1 METTETQSCS
11 TGDFDITKDVLD
23 QLPCMVMA
31 IDRDYNV
38 LNLNAVGCNWLEED
52 LEHVKGRKC
61 YDLVQSPHC
70 RTDNCRVK
78 QAMENDR
85 VFVWRNEMTAA
96 GRTFPVEY
104 TASPLKDKAGNI
116 VGGLEYVIDITE
128 RVKIEAEVRAHSRTI
143 MELSTPVIKLW
154 DGIVILPL
162 VGVIDTMRAQQIIE
176 NLLSSIVENEAAVAI
191 LDVTGVPMI
200 DTSVAQH
207 ILKTVSAGKMLGA
220 EVIITGFSPNV
231 AQTLVT
237 LGVNLGDIKTS
248 GSLRDG
254 VSKAFDILGKK
265 LV

>member
-1 METTETQSCS
+1 MVNEKLSS
-11 TGDFDITKDVLD
+11 DNLKNVDIAKDVLD

-31 IDRDYNV
+31 VDLDFNILFLNDTGCEWMGDDFENV
-38 LNLNAVGCNWLEED
+38 EG
-52 LEHVKGRKC
+52 KKC
-61 YDLVQSPHC
+61 YDLVKSAHC
-70 RTDNCRVK
+70 RTDNCRIK
-78 QAMENDR
+78 QAMNNDR
-85 VFVWRNEMTAA
+85 KYVWRNEITT
-96 GRTFPVEY
+96 GGKTFPIEY
-104 TASPLKDKAGNI
+104 TAAPLKDKDGNI
-116 VGGLEYVIDITE
+116 VGGVEYVIDISE
-128 RVKIEAEVRAHSRTI
+128 RVEIEKEVQEHSRTI

-176 NLLSSIVENEAAVAI
+176 NLLSSIVENEATVAI

-220 EVIITGFSPNV
+220 EIIITGFSPNV

-237 LGVNLGDIKTS
+237 LGVDLSDIITC
-248 GSLRDG
+248 GSLKDG
-254 VSKAFDILGKK
+254 VSKAFTLVGRK

>member
-1 METTETQSCS
+1 MSKNETLSVTDNFSNKN
-11 TGDFDITKDVLD
+11 ILD

-31 IDRDYNV
+31 VDRDFNI
-38 LNLNAVGCNWLEED
+38 LSLNAVGSRWLGED
-52 LEHVKGRKC
+52 FENIEGKKC
-61 YDLVQSPHC
+61 YDLVRSPHC
-70 RTDNCRVK
+70 NTNNCRVK
-78 QAMENDR
+78 QAMENGK
-85 VFVWRNEMTAA
+85 VYVWRNEITAA
-96 GRTFPVEY
+96 GKTFPVEY
-104 TASPLKDKAGNI
+104 TAAPLKDKEGNI
-116 VGGLEYVIDITE
+116 IGGVEYVIDISD

-231 AQTLVT
+231 AQTIVT
-237 LGVNLGDIKTS
+237 LGVDMSGIITT

-254 VSKAFDILGKK
+254 VSKAFALVGKK

>member
-1 METTETQSCS
+1 MEINEKLSHAINN
-11 TGDFDITKDVLD
+11 FDITEDTLD

-31 IDRDYNV
+31 IDRGYNV
-38 LNLNAVGCNWLEED
+38 LTINAVGCKWLGED
-52 LEHVKGRKC
+52 FDNIEGKKC
-61 YDLVQSPHC
+61 YDLVHSPHC

-85 VFVWRNEMTAA
+85 VFVWRNEVAAA

-104 TASPLKDKAGNI
+104 TASPLKDKDGNI
-116 VGGLEYVIDITE
+116 VGGLEYVVDISE
-128 RVKIEAEVRAHSRTI
+128 RVKIEAEVREHSRTI
-143 MELSTPVIKLW
+143 MDLSTPVIKLW

-237 LGVNLGDIKTS
+237 LGVNLGDITTS

-254 VSKAFDILGKK
+254 VAKAFDIVGKK